1 MKKKAFLTA
10 ILLITFFTFLNPVP
24 GRCSGIPNVDI
35 ARFLQNLARYLYE
48 LKQYAEILDTHA
60 TKAAH
65 LLTAIQMFDQ
75 KMREYQNYLSELEA
89 LKDQI
94 SREDWWAINEAIK
107 RNLRRLQSLRKKYLD
122 SADTQAA
129 NAEKDVDE
137 MLGNYETVPM
147 KEEEVSENMSALGIE
162 SDELKKSAAQDRENY
177 LLRKE
182 RMMDVADLEQRSKNR
197 IEKTIPAHKHVLNKL
212 KDKSSLATKQAIA
225 AQGVTE
231 MEQTEDLIEIENQIL
246 LNTES
251 MEETAASQDAEMR
264 QAEFER
270 LKNFEPAKSYGSD
283 RYGKF

>member
-1 MKKKAFLTA
+1 
-10 ILLITFFTFLNPVP
+10 
-24 GRCSGIPNVDI
+24 
-35 ARFLQNLARYLYE
+35 
-48 LKQYAEILDTHA
+48 
-60 TKAAH
+60 
-65 LLTAIQMFDQ
+65 
-75 KMREYQNYLSELEA
+75 
-89 LKDQI
+89 
-94 SREDWWAINEAIK
+94 
-107 RNLRRLQSLRKKYLD
+107 LD

-270 LKNFEPAKSYGSD
+270 LKNFESAKSYGSD
-283 RYGKF
+283 RYDKL

>member
-1 MKKKAFLTA
+1 MRKAALIAA
-10 ILLITFFTFLNPVP
+10 ILIALLNTTP
-24 GRCSGIPNVDI
+24 GQATGIPTVDI
-35 ARFLQNLARYLYE
+35 ANIMQNLARYLNE
-48 LKQYAEILDTHA
+48 LKEYAEILEMHA
-60 TKAAH
+60 VEVAH
-65 LLTAIQMFDQ
+65 YYETYKTYQQKLL
-75 KMREYQNYLSELEA
+75 EYQNYLSELEA

-94 SREDWWAINEAIK
+94 DRKDWWAINEAIK
-107 RNLRRLQSLRKKYLD
+107 RNLRRGQSLRKKYLD

-129 NAEKDVDE
+129 NAEKNVDE

-147 KEEEVSENMSALGIE
+147 KEKEVSENMATLGIE
-162 SDELKKSAAQDRENY
+162 SDQLEKSAAQDWENY

-225 AQGVTE
+225 AQGLTE

-246 LNTES
+246 LNMES
-251 MEETAASQDAEMR
+251 MEETAASQNAEMR

-283 RYGKF
+283 RYGKL

>member
-162 SDELKKSAAQDRENY
+162 SDELKKSAARDRENY
-177 LLRKE
+177 LLKKE
-182 RMMDVADLEQRSKNR
+182 RMMDAADFEQESRSRREIIDTHQK
-197 IEKTIPAHKHVLNKL
+197 IV
-212 KDKSSLATKQAIA
+212 KDRLGSKSTLATDQAIA
-225 AQGVTE
+225 AQGWTRLNQREALIRTKIRILQNLKTRRE
-231 MEQTEDLIEIENQIL
+231 MI
-246 LNTES
+246 S
-251 MEETAASQDAEMR
+251 SQDDEMR
-264 QAEFER
+264 RDEFER
-270 LKNFEPAKSYGSD
+270 LKNFEPAKPYGSD
-283 RYGKF
+283 RFGEL

>member
-10 ILLITFFTFLNPVP
+10 ILLITFLNPVP

-122 SADTQAA
+122 SADTRTA
-129 NAEKDVDE
+129 NAERDVDE

-147 KEEEVSENMSALGIE
+147 EKEEVSKNMSALGIE
-162 SDELKKSAAQDRENY
+162 SDQLEKSAARDRENY
-177 LLRKE
+177 LLKKE
-182 RMMDVADLEQRSKNR
+182 RVMDVADFEQESRSRREIIDTHRR
-197 IEKTIPAHKHVLNKL
+197 IV
-212 KDKSSLATKQAIA
+212 KDKLDGKSTLATDQAIA
-225 AQGVTE
+225 AQGWTRMNQREALIRTKIRILQNLKTRRE
-231 MEQTEDLIEIENQIL
+231 M
-246 LNTES
+246 S
-251 MEETAASQDAEMR
+251 SSQDNEMR
-264 QAEFER
+264 RAEFER

-283 RYGKF
+283 RFGEL